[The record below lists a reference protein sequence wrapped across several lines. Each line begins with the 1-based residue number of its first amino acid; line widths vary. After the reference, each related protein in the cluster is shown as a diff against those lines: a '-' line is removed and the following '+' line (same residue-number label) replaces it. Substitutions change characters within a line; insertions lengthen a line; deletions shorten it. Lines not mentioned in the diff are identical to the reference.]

1 MPAASNPDSN
11 ESGSQPESVGEPN
24 FTPQNPKTSQRRQRK
39 TADKSA
45 AEDFPLDDRAGV
57 CGIDLSAARGLL
69 GRVLGRCGSEH
80 WTALE
85 FGSQRDREIACLED
99 WARDVGAW
107 LEPKGRLLWDT
118 SDKFGEHHL
127 RFLNKRV
134 FKATKRHENSQ
145 TLRFGIYPFFSGRAQ
160 QNPAEQI
167 HMGSGTPFQYLA
179 RLELLN
185 DWCGPMEEV
194 SALTRLEGFI
204 RVNGEFSII
213 TSQPRFVR
221 DRHLE
226 EPEISA
232 WLSGLGF
239 RCVTAGTWYDPAQN
253 LALFDVKP
261 SNVILSQGR
270 FIPIDLIP
278 IQPSGVMK
286 YVLAAAIS

>member
-1 MPAASNPDSN
+1 MPVASNPDSN
-11 ESGSQPESVGEPN
+11 ESGSQPESVGAPKSR
-24 FTPQNPKTSQRRQRK
+24 PQSAKTNQRK
-39 TADKSA
+39 ADASRA
-45 AEDFPLDDRAGV
+45 AEDFPLDDWAGV
-57 CGIDLSAARGLL
+57 RGIDLSAAQGVL

-80 WTALE
+80 WTAVE
-85 FGSQRDREIACLED
+85 FGPQRDREIACLEE
-99 WARDVGAW
+99 WARNVGAW

-127 RFLNKRV
+127 RFREKRV

-145 TLRFGIYPFFSGRAQ
+145 TLRFGIYPRFSGRALP
-160 QNPAEQI
+160 NPAEQI
-167 HMGSGTPFQYLA
+167 QMGSGTPFQYLA

-185 DWCGPMEEV
+185 NWCGPVEAG

-213 TSQPRFVR
+213 TSQPFFKQ
-221 DRHLE
+221 DRQLE
-226 EPEISA
+226 EREIST
-232 WLSGLGF
+232 WLCTLGF
-239 RCVTAGTWYDPAQN
+239 RFVTAGIWYDPIQN

-261 SNVILSQGR
+261 SNIILSNGR

-286 YVLAAAIS
+286 YVLKAAIT